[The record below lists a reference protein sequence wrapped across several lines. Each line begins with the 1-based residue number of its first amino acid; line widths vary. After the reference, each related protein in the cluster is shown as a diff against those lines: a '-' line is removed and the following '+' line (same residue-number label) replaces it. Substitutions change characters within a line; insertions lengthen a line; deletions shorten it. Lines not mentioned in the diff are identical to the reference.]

1 MNTERAPDE
10 PHVVVGGTGAI
21 GGAVVEE
28 LVRRGHRVRSI
39 GRRQAQFPAGVEQRV
54 ADVMDPEQAT
64 EAVAGTSVVYQCA
77 SPAYTR
83 WTQEFPTLQAN
94 VADAAERA
102 GARLVVVENLYMYGP
117 QTGGPMRE
125 TTPMAAT
132 GKKGSLRARLS
143 NELIERH
150 AAGRL
155 RVAIGRAS
163 DYYGPRAVNSAV
175 GEQFFG
181 AVASGKKPRWMGRQ
195 DQPHALSFL
204 PDIAAGLVTL
214 GEHPEADG
222 QAWHLPVSP
231 ALTGAEWAE
240 RTASIAGRE
249 VKPSTVTRPMIL
261 ALGLVMPLLRELR
274 ETLYQWERPWLV
286 DDAKFRVAFGVE
298 ATDPDEAIRSALEGS
313 SNHGCWPQDG
323 SPTMSLD

>member
-1 MNTERAPDE
+1 MNEKISAE
-10 PHVVVGGTGAI
+10 ELHVVVGGTGAI
-21 GGAVVEE
+21 GGEVVDE

-39 GRRQAQFPAGVEQRV
+39 GRRQAPIPAGVEQRI
-54 ADVMDPEQAT
+54 ADVMDPQQAT
-64 EAVAGTSVVYQCA
+64 EAVAGASVVYQCA
-77 SPAYTR
+77 APEYTR
-83 WTQEFPTLQAN
+83 WVQEFPTLQGN
-94 VADAAERA
+94 VADAAEQA
-102 GARLVVVENLYMYGP
+102 GARLIVVENLYMYGP
-117 QTGGPMRE
+117 QTEGPMRE

-143 NELIERH
+143 NDLMERH

-195 DQPHALSFL
+195 DQPHALSYL

-231 ALTGAEWAE
+231 ALTGSEWAE
-240 RTASIAGRE
+240 RTAAIAGRE
-249 VKPSTVTRPMIL
+249 VKPSTVTRPML
-261 ALGLVMPLLRELR
+261 VVLGLFMPLLRELR

-286 DDAKFRVAFGVE
+286 DDAKFRSAFGVE
-298 ATDPDEAIRSALEGS
+298 ATDPDEAIRSAIHGS
-313 SNHGCWPQDG
+313 SNRG
-323 SPTMSLD
+323 